1 MCMKKVNLI
10 WCQSETIT
18 IRIGLQCLDRLMQK
32 QWKTIGNSQVGILSP
47 VSHPFLCY
55 MHPQIF
61 NFFFFLHQFFSFFSF
76 LLHLSPFPHPF
87 MHVSISFTTPF
98 VYLICYIWNVISFM
112 FSSISL
118 YLYTILVNAAL
129 VFIYHLCCVVCIVF
143 CVGCSF
149 VLPVNCTRWS
159 HR

>member
-1 MCMKKVNLI
+1 MCMKKANLI

-18 IRIGLQCLDRLMQK
+18 IRIDLQCLDRLKQK

-55 MHPQIF
+55 MHLKIF
-61 NFFFFLHQFFSFFSF
+61 IFYFLHQFLFFSF

-87 MHVSISFTTPF
+87 LHVTISFTTPF

-112 FSSISL
+112 FSFIIGL
-118 YLYTILVNAAL
+118 YHCTL
-129 VFIYHLCCVVCIVF
+129 FWWMRH
-143 CVGCSF
+143 SF
-149 VLPVNCTRWS
+149 VSIICVLSFASYFVLVVHLFCL
-159 HR
+159 